1 VTGRSGFW
9 SDRAPTAGQP
19 NCRAEAGVLGL
30 APAVMNVLAT
40 PPTFDGILVINKPPG
55 LTSHD
60 VVNRVRRLTNQRR
73 VGHAGTLDPLATGV
87 LVVCLG
93 QATRV
98 AEYASG
104 DDKAYCAEI
113 VLGIATDTYDSDGRV
128 TSRTAVDASLGDV
141 QSALAGFLGPIL
153 QAPPAYSAI
162 KQGGEPLYKAA
173 RAGLDVETEAR
184 PVRIDA
190 LRIVAYQAPVLVLQ
204 VDCGKGTYIRS
215 LAYDLGQLL
224 GCGAHLS
231 ALVRLRSG
239 RFRLEDAITLDD
251 LALAVQFG
259 YLDRFLYA
267 PDETVLDHP
276 AVILG
281 SERATSIRQGK
292 GLAMA
297 AAPCADSKPVL
308 CRAYD
313 LAGEFLALG
322 QLDRQAGWWQP
333 HKVFKPCN

>member
-1 VTGRSGFW
+1 MMNALVA
-9 SDRAPTAGQP
+9 APT
-19 NCRAEAGVLGL
+19 L
-30 APAVMNVLAT
+30 
-40 PPTFDGILVINKPPG
+40 DGILIINKPPG

-60 VVNRVRRLTNQRR
+60 VVNRVRRLTHQRR

-104 DDKAYCAEI
+104 EDKSYCTEI
-113 VLGIATDTYDSDGRV
+113 VLGIATDTYDSEGQVTGRGV
-128 TSRTAVDASLGDV
+128 VDASLDDI

-153 QAPPAYSAI
+153 QVPPAYSAI
-162 KQGGEPLYKAA
+162 KQAGEPLYKAA
-173 RAGLDVETEAR
+173 RAGLDVKTEAR

-190 LRIVAYQAPVLVLQ
+190 LRIVTYQAPVLVLE
-204 VDCGKGTYIRS
+204 VECGKGTYIRS
-215 LAYDLGQLL
+215 LAHDLGQRL
-224 GCGAHLS
+224 GCGAHMS

-239 RFRLEDAITLDD
+239 RFHLEDAITLDD

-259 YLDRFLYA
+259 YLDRFLYS
-267 PDETVLDHP
+267 PDETVLDQP

-281 SERATSIRQGK
+281 TERAICIRQGK
-292 GLAMA
+292 RLEMA
-297 AAPCADSKPVL
+297 AAPSADSAPVL

-322 QLDRQAGWWQP
+322 RLDRQAGWWQP

>member
-1 VTGRSGFW
+1 V
-9 SDRAPTAGQP
+9 D
-19 NCRAEAGVLGL
+19 GL
-30 APAVMNVLAT
+30 
-40 PPTFDGILVINKPPG
+40 LVVNKPRG
-55 LTSHD
+55 ITSHD
-60 VVNRVRRLTNQRR
+60 VVARVRHIAGQKR

-104 DDKAYCAEI
+104 SDKSYCAEI
-113 VLGIATDTYDSDGRV
+113 VLGVATDTYDADGRV
-128 TSRTAVDASLGDV
+128 TTRSGVHASA
-141 QSALAGFLGPIL
+141 QEIESTLAGFLGPIQ

-173 RAGLDVETEAR
+173 RAGLEVTTPER
-184 PVRIDA
+184 SVRIDA
-190 LRIVAYQAPVLVLQ
+190 IRVVAYEAPVLVLQ

-215 LAYDLGQLL
+215 LAHDLGQRL

-231 ALVRLRSG
+231 ALMRLRSG
-239 RFRLEDAITLDD
+239 RFHLEDAITLED
-251 LALAVQFG
+251 LALAVELG

-267 PDETVLDHP
+267 ADETVLDQP

-281 SERATSIRQGK
+281 PERALNIRQGK
-292 GLAMA
+292 GLALTP
-297 AAPCADSKPVL
+297 APSGSATPEI
-308 CRAYD
+308 CRAYGLD
-313 LAGEFLALG
+313 GEFLALG
-322 QLDRQAGWWQP
+322 HLDRRAGWWQP

>member
-1 VTGRSGFW
+1 MTMS
-9 SDRAPTAGQP
+9 
-19 NCRAEAGVLGL
+19 
-30 APAVMNVLAT
+30 LAT
-40 PPTFDGILVINKPPG
+40 PPSTDGILVINKPPG

-60 VVNRVRRLTNQRR
+60 VVSRVRRLTHQRR

-93 QATRV
+93 QATRM
-98 AEYASG
+98 AEYATGG
-104 DDKAYCAEI
+104 DKTYCAEI
-113 VLGIATDTYDSDGRV
+113 VLGIATDTYDADGRV
-128 TSRTAVDASLGDV
+128 TARAAVHASLDDIKAV
-141 QSALAGFLGPIL
+141 LAGFLGPIL

-173 RAGLDVETEAR
+173 RAGLDVNPEAR

-190 LRIVAYQAPVLVLQ
+190 LRVVAYQPPVLVLQ

-215 LAYDLGQLL
+215 LAHDLGQRL

-267 PDETVLDHP
+267 PDETVLDQP

-281 SERATSIRQGK
+281 PERATSVCQGK
-292 GLAMA
+292 GLAIG
-297 AAPCADSKPVL
+297 AAPSGDTGPVL

-322 QLDRQAGWWQP
+322 QLDRRAGWWQP

>member
-1 VTGRSGFW
+1 MGG
-9 SDRAPTAGQP
+9 
-19 NCRAEAGVLGL
+19 EIGL
-30 APAVMNVLAT
+30 DLPMTMTLAT
-40 PPTFDGILVINKPPG
+40 PPSADGILVINKPPG
-55 LTSHD
+55 ITSHD
-60 VVNRVRRLTNQRR
+60 VVNRVRRLTHQRR

-93 QATRV
+93 QATRM

-104 DDKAYCAEI
+104 SDKTYCAEI

-128 TSRTAVDASLGDV
+128 TARAAVHATLEDI
-141 QSALAGFLGPIL
+141 QSALAGFLGDIL

-173 RAGLDVETEAR
+173 RAGLDVVTEAR

-190 LRIVAYQAPVLVLQ
+190 LRVIAYELPVLVLE

-215 LAYDLGQLL
+215 LAHDLGQRL

-239 RFRLEDAITLDD
+239 HFHLEDAITLDD

-267 PDETVLDHP
+267 PDETVLDQP

-281 SERATSIRQGK
+281 PERATSICQGK
-292 GLAMA
+292 GLAILA
-297 AAPCADSKPVL
+297 TTPAPSGGAEPVL

-322 QLDRQAGWWQP
+322 QLDRHAGWWQP

>member
-1 VTGRSGFW
+1 MTLSLTETPASGP
-9 SDRAPTAGQP
+9 S
-19 NCRAEAGVLGL
+19 V
-30 APAVMNVLAT
+30 
-40 PPTFDGILVINKPPG
+40 DGILVINKPRG

-60 VVNRVRRLTNQRR
+60 VVSRVRHLTHQRR

-104 DDKAYCAEI
+104 SDKSYCAEI
-113 VLGIATDTYDSDGRV
+113 VLGVATDTYDADGRI
-128 TSRTAVDASLGDV
+128 TARSSVQVSLEDI
-141 QSALAGFLGPIL
+141 QSALAGFLGPIM

-173 RAGLDVETEAR
+173 RAGLEVTTEPR

-190 LRIVAYQAPVLVLQ
+190 LRVVSYQEPVLVLQ

-215 LAYDLGQLL
+215 LAHDLGQRL

-239 RFRLEDAITLDD
+239 RFLLEDAITLDD
-251 LALAVQFG
+251 LALAVEFG
-259 YLDRFLYA
+259 YLDHFLYA
-267 PDETVLDHP
+267 PDETVLDQP

-281 SERATSIRQGK
+281 PERATSIRQGK
-292 GLAMA
+292 GLAMTP
-297 AAPCADSKPVL
+297 APASDREPVL
-308 CRAYD
+308 CRAYGLD
-313 LAGEFLALG
+313 GEFLALG

>member
-1 VTGRSGFW
+1 MMMSL
-9 SDRAPTAGQP
+9 S
-19 NCRAEAGVLGL
+19 
-30 APAVMNVLAT
+30 T
-40 PPTFDGILVINKPPG
+40 PPSIDGILVINKPPG
-55 LTSHD
+55 ITSHD
-60 VVNRVRRLTNQRR
+60 VVSRVRWLTHQRR

-98 AEYASG
+98 AEYATGG
-104 DDKAYCAEI
+104 DKTYRAEI

-128 TSRTAVDASLGDV
+128 TGRAAVRASLDEI
-141 QSALAGFLGPIL
+141 QTALAGFLGPIL

-173 RAGLDVETEAR
+173 RAGLDVSTEAR

-190 LRIVAYQAPVLVLQ
+190 LRVVAYQAPVLVLQ
-204 VDCGKGTYIRS
+204 VDCSKGTYIRS
-215 LAYDLGQLL
+215 LAHDLGQRL

-239 RFRLEDAITLDD
+239 RFRLEDAITLND
-251 LALAVQFG
+251 LALAVEFG
-259 YLDRFLYA
+259 YVDRFLYA
-267 PDETVLDHP
+267 PDETVLDQP

-281 SERATSIRQGK
+281 PERATSIRQGK
-292 GLAMA
+292 GLALTA
-297 AAPCADSKPVL
+297 TPSGDAQPIL

-322 QLDRQAGWWQP
+322 KLDRRAGWWQP

>member
-1 VTGRSGFW
+1 MSVMMLPW
-9 SDRAPTAGQP
+9 VAPSP
-19 NCRAEAGVLGL
+19 
-30 APAVMNVLAT
+30 T
-40 PPTFDGILVINKPPG
+40 PPSTDGILVINKPSG

-60 VVNRVRRLTNQRR
+60 VVSRVRRLTHQRR

-93 QATRV
+93 QAPRV
-98 AEYASG
+98 AEYAAGS
-104 DDKAYCAEI
+104 DKTYCAEI
-113 VLGIATDTYDSDGRV
+113 VLGVATDTYDADGRV
-128 TSRTAVDASLGDV
+128 TARSPVRATLDDI

-162 KQGGEPLYKAA
+162 KQGGEPLYKSA
-173 RAGLDVETEAR
+173 RAGLDVVVGPR

-190 LRIVAYQAPVLVLQ
+190 LRVVAYQAPVLVLQ

-215 LAYDLGQLL
+215 LAHDLGQRL
-224 GCGAHLS
+224 GCGGHLS

-239 RFRLEDAITLDD
+239 QFRLEDAITLDD
-251 LALAVQFG
+251 LALAVEHG

-267 PDETVLDHP
+267 ADETMLDRP

-281 SERATSIRQGK
+281 PERAISIRQGK
-292 GLAMA
+292 GLAMTPSPSGEA
-297 AAPCADSKPVL
+297 GAVL

-322 QLDRQAGWWQP
+322 NLDHRAGWWQP